1 MRNLFLAL
9 VLANL
14 AFAAWSAWFSPDQ
27 RVGRSANEGLPAL
40 TLVSEVPEDL
50 RSTGVVAEDATA
62 PSSMQE
68 LAIILDG
75 FSKTYAM
82 TGWRLGYGVMP
93 EELAKHVTKLMVNS
107 NSCTATFTQRAALAA
122 LQGPQDAVDVMI
134 AEFRRRRD
142 VFIAGLNKIPGIS
155 CAMPQGAFYAFPN
168 VMAVSRSSQEVAD
181 YLMQEGGVACLA
193 GRDFGAYGEGYL
205 RFSYA
210 NSLENLEKALARI
223 ADCMA
228 RLQG

>member
-1 MRNLFLAL
+1 
-9 VLANL
+9 
-14 AFAAWSAWFSPDQ
+14 
-27 RVGRSANEGLPAL
+27 
-40 TLVSEVPEDL
+40 
-50 RSTGVVAEDATA
+50 
-62 PSSMQE
+62 
-68 LAIILDG
+68 
-75 FSKTYAM
+75 
-82 TGWRLGYGVMP
+82 
-93 EELAKHVTKLMVNS
+93 MVNS

-193 GRDFGAYGEGYL
+193 GQDFGAYGEGYL

>member
-1 MRNLFLAL
+1 VQHGIP
-9 VLANL
+9 VLTDEIYARMIYDG
-14 AFAAWSAWFSPDQ
+14 AFHSI
-27 RVGRSANEGLPAL
+27 
-40 TLVSEVPEDL
+40 
-50 RSTGVVAEDATA
+50 TA
-62 PSSMQE
+62 YAGMQD

-93 EELAKHVTKLMVNS
+93 QELAAHVTKLMVNS
-107 NSCTATFTQRAALAA
+107 NSCTATFAQRAGLAA
-122 LQGPQDAVDVMI
+122 LQGPQDEVDAMI

-142 VFIAGLNKIPGIS
+142 MFIAGLNGIPGIS
-155 CAMPQGAFYAFPN
+155 CTMPQGAFYAFPN
-168 VMAVSRSSQEVAD
+168 VTAVSRSSQEVAD

-193 GRDFGAYGEGYL
+193 GRDFGEYGEGYL

-210 NSLENLEKALARI
+210 NSMENLNKALDRI

-228 RLQG
+228 QLQG